1 MPHPR
6 QSDQAFARLAR
17 AHAACAA
24 ADTLV
29 TIALAKTLFFVSPDQ
44 AQGRVLRYLLLT
56 LGPFAVL
63 SPFLGPLIDRY
74 AAYRRWIVVG
84 TAVARAVIC
93 LLMSQDVQ
101 TNSLLLFPEAFS
113 ILALSKAYAIARTSL
128 VPTVVPNAKALV
140 RANSR
145 LALIAGIAGAIAAL
159 PGGILGSISFF
170 GPRAVLS
177 LAFFVFLG
185 AAFLATKIETPY
197 EQAAFEVPIETT
209 KRDAKGGRGLPEA
222 VAGVGAQTAGPSGR
236 GLAHGNDPQVS
247 RSLRDAFD
255 HARERI
261 TLLRL
266 AAIAMAVERGLV
278 GFITFLCAFT
288 FKRENAAT
296 AWLGVVGGAGVIG
309 GMLGAVIAPR
319 LRNRVDESRILVGTL
334 ALVFVSSVIGVVKG
348 ERIIAALLA
357 FTVAFSA
364 AVSRLAFDALVQ
376 RFGDSREH
384 GTTFARYET
393 RFQLAWVF
401 GAIIPVVTPI
411 SRTVGALIMAVVAGG
426 TVIVHLGG
434 ETSLQRIDATVRKG
448 ASAWKRPAVVHEND
462 WDHASDWDNDD

>member
-1 MPHPR
+1 MAHPR
-6 QSDQAFARLAR
+6 QSDQAFTRLAR
-17 AHAACAA
+17 THAACAA

-63 SPFLGPLIDRY
+63 SPFLGPLIDRFS
-74 AAYRRWIVVG
+74 AYRRWIVVG
-84 TAVARAVIC
+84 TAVARAIIC

-145 LALIAGIAGAIAAL
+145 LALIAGISGAIAAL

-177 LAFFVFLG
+177 LAFFAFLG
-185 AAFLATKIETPY
+185 AAFLATKIESPFEHVALDVPVEAAKPSRRLPRGRRGPAVGSRN
-197 EQAAFEVPIETT
+197 EQDHLEPAAGHDPFGSRTL
-209 KRDAKGGRGLPEA
+209 RG
-222 VAGVGAQTAGPSGR
+222 
-236 GLAHGNDPQVS
+236 
-247 RSLRDAFD
+247 AFD
-255 HARERI
+255 QARDRI

-288 FKRENAAT
+288 FKREGAAT
-296 AWLGVVGGAGVIG
+296 AWLGVVGGAGVVG
-309 GMLGAVIAPR
+309 GMLGNLIAPR
-319 LRNRVDESRILVGTL
+319 LRNRVDESRIMVGTL
-334 ALVFVSSVIGVVKG
+334 AFVFVSSVIGVIKG
-348 ERIIAALLA
+348 ERLIAALLA

-411 SRTVGALIMAVVAGG
+411 SRTVGALIMAIVAG
-426 TVIVHLGG
+426 TAVAIHLGG
-434 ETSLQRIDATVRKG
+434 ESSLQRIDATVQKG
-448 ASAWKRPAVVHEND
+448 ASAWKKPAVANK
-462 WDHASDWDNDD
+462 SDWDPETDWDRED